1 MHVEFS
7 PEFLVTEKG
16 QEAAALLKSCV
27 HCGFC
32 LATCPTYQLLGD
44 EQDSPR
50 GRLYLMKGMWEGQ
63 IVTKRTQL
71 HLDRCLTCRA
81 CETTCPSGVQYGK
94 LLDLARE
101 QVERQVERSSWR
113 RLNRQ
118 GLGYF
123 LSRRGW
129 VRFAVGMGRF
139 FRPLLPD
146 VLKARVPKWSATQAT
161 WPTLRHSRRMVVLDG
176 CVQPTLAP
184 QINVAAARVLDRWG
198 ITLERVQGE
207 GCCGA
212 LSHHLGD
219 HESSMMAAKRNVD
232 AWWPLV
238 EQGIEAIVVTASGCG
253 SQVKDYGYL
262 LRHEPG
268 YVEKGKHVASLARDV
283 SEVVAAEL
291 DKLGEQALGEIR
303 GALGQD
309 ALPVV
314 FQSPCSL
321 QHGQKLGGHVE
332 RLLESLGV
340 VLTPVPEP
348 HLCCGS
354 AGTYSLLQP
363 LISGQ
368 LRQRK
373 LKALRSGNPTR
384 ILTANI
390 GCQEHLAQEAQVPVQ
405 HWIVWLDEK
414 FSNLFIN
421 CI

>member
-1 MHVEFS
+1 MHAQFD

-16 QEAAALLKSCV
+16 QEVAALLKSCV

-63 IVTKRTQL
+63 VVSSRTQL

-101 QVERQVERSSWR
+101 QVERQVERPAWQ
-113 RLNRQ
+113 RLLRQ
-118 GLGYF
+118 GLGHF
-123 LSRRGW
+123 LSRREW
-129 VRFAVGMGRF
+129 VRLVVGVGRF
-139 FRPLLPD
+139 FRPVLP
-146 VLKARVPKWSATQAT
+146 VALKARVPKLPGTQPV
-161 WPTLRHSRRMVVLDG
+161 WPTLRHTRRMVVLEG
-176 CVQPTLAP
+176 CVQPVLAP
-184 QINVAAARVLDRWG
+184 QINVAAARVLDRLG
-198 ITLERVQGE
+198 ITLERVQGD

-212 LSHHLGD
+212 LHHHLGN
-219 HESSMMAAKRNVD
+219 HESAILAAKKNVD
-232 AWWPLV
+232 VWWPLIK
-238 EQGIEAIVVTASGCG
+238 QGVEAIVLTASGCG
-253 SQVKDYGYL
+253 SQIKDYGYL
-262 LRHEPG
+262 LRHEPD
-268 YVEKGKHVASLARDV
+268 YADKGARVSSLARDV
-283 SEVVAAEL
+283 SEVVASEL
-291 DKLGEQALGEIR
+291 GKFEEHAWQDIRDALGSDI
-303 GALGQD
+303 
-309 ALPVV
+309 LPVA

-321 QHGQKLGGHVE
+321 QHGQKLKGHVE

-340 VLTPVPEP
+340 VLTPVPES

-363 LISGQ
+363 GIAAQ

-373 LKALRSGNPTR
+373 LKSLESGRPMR

-390 GCQEHLAQEAQVPVQ
+390 GCQEHLAMEAQVPVQ

-414 FSNLFIN
+414 LS
-421 CI
+421 